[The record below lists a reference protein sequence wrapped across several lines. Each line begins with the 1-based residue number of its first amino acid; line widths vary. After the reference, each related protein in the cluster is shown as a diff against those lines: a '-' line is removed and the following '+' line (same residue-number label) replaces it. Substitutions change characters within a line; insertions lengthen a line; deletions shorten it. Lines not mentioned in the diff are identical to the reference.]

1 MSFCGVIVLSSSA
14 RPIGQLGAW
23 SSGVLSS
30 RTFVCVDPRDALL
43 VLFVLDVDDC
53 RLCLE
58 VPLVRD
64 EDAFFP
70 DIAVRST

>member
-1 MSFCGVIVLSSSA
+1 MLSSSA
-14 RPIGQLGAW
+14 APFGRLGAW
-23 SSGVLSS
+23 WSGVLPA
-30 RTFVCVDPRDALL
+30 RTFVCVDGMDALL
-43 VLFVLDVDDC
+43 LLLVPELDDG

-58 VPLVRD
+58 VPLLRD